1 MLRACEG
8 NTNPEVLRRYSE
20 RFYVM
25 QDQEKLRALIRRI
38 DRCRLKLEREVGKAE
53 GLKNSFMLIDHEGE
67 LSTLAS

>member
-25 QDQEKLRALIRRI
+25 QDQEKLRALIRRF
-38 DRCRLKLEREVGKAE
+38 DKCRLKLEKEVGKAE
-53 GLKNSFMLIDHEGE
+53 GLRNSFMLIDHEGE
-67 LSTLAS
+67 SSTLAS